1 MGWLSLNEL
10 AGDSEMAIPGS
21 ASAKSFYSKI
31 RFLLREANPYL
42 TTSGQDLTRQ

>member
-1 MGWLSLNEL
+1 ML
-10 AGDSEMAIPGS
+10 AGDSDFVPGS

-31 RFLLREANPYL
+31 RFILREANPSL